1 MSLTSD
7 LAATS
12 NNKGIAARSV
22 KTLHVA
28 PMIRVST
35 PEFRA
40 FVRILTK
47 KATLWTEMVVD
58 ETLWYHRND
67 PGALQTY
74 LGSLKR
80 TDSNDHEIS
89 AQQRNPIVCQLG
101 GITPK
106 HTAKATQIITAFG
119 YDEINLNMDC
129 PSARVVND
137 GLGGTSC
144 CQTVTESNTGSNTTN
159 SQSQSPQ
166 PRRRRQ
172 FGAILMKETD
182 RAVKLVKTIWENTHL
197 PVSVKCRVGVDNE
210 DSWEFLEAIVRSLRP
225 YCQRFYIH
233 ARKCLLQGL
242 SPAQNRIVP
251 PLNYPCVYRLCESFP
266 DCEFYL
272 NGGLPGLAT
281 ARAILYGTSFRPQSF
296 GKEDVHRDS
305 ATPTVRG
312 GCYQNAH
319 QTIPCNICQLSNGSC
334 VAPPILAPTN
344 LQGVMLGRAWIDHPA
359 QFWDVD
365 RFIYGCDYNNNS
377 ETPCRTRRD
386 VLEQYLAYL
395 ERIYPRRCCDNNP
408 TVTTRLPSPKIQ
420 HTREHCFVCVQLYQ
434 RNQGKAALA
443 QIVPSKWALKAPD
456 QIKISSRVVDR
467 SVQPVLGIFFQQP
480 GAKAF
485 RRACDA
491 WSRDLT
497 WRNCGPATLLRMVLY
512 EQETLIAPAL
522 DRPLVRTEEL
532 RETDVVAHAAPPTAT
547 LCRTG

>member
-129 PSARVVND
+129 PSARV
-137 GLGGTSC
+137 
-144 CQTVTESNTGSNTTN
+144 
-159 SQSQSPQ
+159 SPQ

-182 RAVKLVKTIWENTHL
+182 RAVELVKTIWENTHL

-272 NGGLPGLAT
+272 N
-281 ARAILYGTSFRPQSF
+281 
-296 GKEDVHRDS
+296 
-305 ATPTVRG
+305 
-312 GCYQNAH
+312 
-319 QTIPCNICQLSNGSC
+319 
-334 VAPPILAPTN
+334 
-344 LQGVMLGRAWIDHPA
+344 
-359 QFWDVD
+359 
-365 RFIYGCDYNNNS
+365 
-377 ETPCRTRRD
+377 
-386 VLEQYLAYL
+386 
-395 ERIYPRRCCDNNP
+395 
-408 TVTTRLPSPKIQ
+408 
-420 HTREHCFVCVQLYQ
+420 
-434 RNQGKAALA
+434 
-443 QIVPSKWALKAPD
+443 
-456 QIKISSRVVDR
+456 
-467 SVQPVLGIFFQQP
+467 
-480 GAKAF
+480 
-485 RRACDA
+485 
-491 WSRDLT
+491 
-497 WRNCGPATLLRMVLY
+497 
-512 EQETLIAPAL
+512 
-522 DRPLVRTEEL
+522 
-532 RETDVVAHAAPPTAT
+532 
-547 LCRTG
+547 